1 MLTLQELPLL
11 SELPQLLLLMA
22 KSLGF
27 VPVIEKLLKLTAAP
41 PVLVSTALCAELVVP
56 TVCVE
61 KVRLEVTLSAAAAWP
76 VPESCT
82 TCGLP
87 LTLSAI

>member
-1 MLTLQELPLL
+1 
-11 SELPQLLLLMA
+11 MA
-22 KSLGF
+22 KSLAF
-27 VPVIEKLLKLTAAP
+27 VPVIEKLLKLTASE
-41 PVLVSTALCAELVVP
+41 PVLLSVAACAELVDP

-61 KVRLEVTLSAAAAWP
+61 KVRLEVTVREGAVCP

-87 LTLSAI
+87 TPLSAT